1 MTKAAL
7 RKIYKE
13 KRKQISFIDKQRWT
27 DLILINFQKVDL
39 PFINC
44 VHTYLAI
51 EGQNEVETENICSY
65 LTFKNPGIKIVV
77 PKINLDAGDMQHYIF
92 NDTVEMAPNSFGII
106 EPVKGEKIAAGE
118 IDLVITPLLAFDKKG
133 NRVGYGKGFYDK
145 FFQQCNSNVIRVGL
159 SFFAAEE
166 IIEDTDAY
174 DIPLHYC
181 ITPHSVYTF

>member
-13 KRKQISFIDKQRWT
+13 KRKQISPADQERWT
-27 DLILINFQKVDL
+27 DLILINFQKSDL

-51 EGQNEVETENICSY
+51 ENQNEVETGNITRY
-65 LTFKNPGIKIVV
+65 LSFKNPGLKIVV
-77 PKINLDAGDMQHYIF
+77 PKINLDQGEMKHYIF
-92 NDTVEMAPNSFGII
+92 NDDVEMASNSFGII
-106 EPVKGEKIAAGE
+106 EPVGGEKINASE
-118 IDLVITPLLAFDKKG
+118 IDLVITPLLAFDKEG
-133 NRVGYGKGFYDK
+133 YRVGYGKGFYDK
-145 FFQQCNSNVIRVGL
+145 FFMQCNKDVIRVGL
-159 SFFAAEE
+159 SFFDAEE